1 MIMANQISFVGKIR
15 KIKDGYSEQEFSG
28 GLIKRKLRFQ
38 ALCDSSVQWLEV
50 NTFVWK
56 NEKTGLIDEKKN
68 KVYTLKSVEGAKDEK
83 MTVEWANRLN
93 PDVVSSVPGYKRFVV
108 DTDTFAHR
116 KELEDE
122 KLTEELEKS
131 KKKRKEFIH
140 EADFI
145 DYLIKVLDNEKSKDM
160 IFRINGTVEY
170 SYGSKKDMHYR
181 SFVPQKIFRVADDT
195 EQCCAGS
202 MKLYFTEGAVD
213 DTCVDETGDYVI
225 NAFVDYYD
233 QNAKMSAFAPIS
245 VKIAADHKMA
255 NGFKKRFSKAE
266 GDEIKELGV
275 GVDFING
282 AKTVDITEDMLSD
295 EQREAIEDGMCTFED
310 IKAELGGT
318 AFGERVTEIRLTGLM
333 KGYSSGVQDTMYSI
347 EDLVKKPIKEEPK
360 NEVVKDDEK
369 VDIFGD
375 DDDEI

>member
-1 MIMANQISFVGKIR
+1 MANQISFVGKIR

-28 GLIKRKLRFQ
+28 GLVKRRLRFN
-38 ALCDSSVQWLEV
+38 AVCGNSLQWLEV
-50 NTFVWK
+50 STFIWK
-56 NEKTGLIDEKKN
+56 NPKTGLIDEKKMQ
-68 KVYTLKSVEGAKDEK
+68 VYTFKSVEGAKDEK
-83 MTVEWANRLN
+83 MQVEWANRLN
-93 PDVVSSVPGYKRFVV
+93 PDVVASVPGYKRLVV

-116 KELEDE
+116 QELEKAGLD
-122 KLTEELEKS
+122 EELEKS

-140 EADFI
+140 ESDFI
-145 DYLIKVLDNEKSKDM
+145 DYLIKVLDNEQSKDM
-160 IFRINGTVEY
+160 IFRINGTAEY
-170 SYGSKKDMHYR
+170 SYGSKKDMYYR
-181 SFVPQKIFRVADDT
+181 NFVPQKIFRVADDT

-202 MKLYFTEGAVD
+202 MRLYFAEGAVD
-213 DTCVDETGDYVI
+213 DTCVDETGDYII

-233 QNAKMSAFAPIS
+233 QNAKMNAFAPIS

-282 AKTVDITEDMLSD
+282 AKTVEITMDMLSD
-295 EQREAIEDGMCTFED
+295 EQRESIEDGMCTFEQ

-347 EDLVKKPIKEEPK
+347 EDLKKKPVKQEPK
-360 NEVVKDDEK
+360 ATVASVSSED
-369 VDIFGD
+369 VDIF